1 MKRKPKESQTWAYLR
16 GDLEPRRTELTDL
29 RNDNAGSQMRQ
40 AQSIILRYLE
50 NLPAEDTVD
59 VPSMADDIGRHWPFH
74 GEGVEF
80 FKSAVD
86 ELIKEGWVKMDGDM
100 VKLDMVVRVSRRF
113 LAKAAKRASKAQ

>member
-1 MKRKPKESQTWAYLR
+1 MLLGNPLVLDCIGHLKLDAPDDER
-16 GDLEPRRTELTDL
+16 
-29 RNDNAGSQMRQ
+29 
-40 AQSIILRYLE
+40 
-50 NLPAEDTVD
+50 D
-59 VPSMADDIGRHWPFH
+59 VH